1 MKDEYKGIFLQKHQQ
16 GCLKIFYFMNRVKF
30 QKMDPVFFDE
40 IGRATPVMF
49 PVVSYYKTG
58 DSVIFIFKTN
68 KNEKG
73 EFWYSINHLQVH
85 PFELISMNKCR

>member
-1 MKDEYKGIFLQKHQQ
+1 
-16 GCLKIFYFMNRVKF
+16 
-30 QKMDPVFFDE
+30 MDPVFFDE
-40 IGRATPVMF
+40 IGRATPIMF

-85 PFELISMNKCR
+85 SFK